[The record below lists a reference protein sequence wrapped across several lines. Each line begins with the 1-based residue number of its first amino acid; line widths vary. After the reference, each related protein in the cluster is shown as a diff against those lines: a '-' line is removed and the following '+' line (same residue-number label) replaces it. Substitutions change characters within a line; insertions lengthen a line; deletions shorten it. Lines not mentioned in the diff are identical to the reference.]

1 MAEGKGFSFTAIGEF
16 MEKFEQ
22 QHKEFRDLDITKR
35 IDHSRLFKVAP
46 LQRTEKEA
54 EILSELKKIAGLL
67 EEGNHTSK
75 QLLIKM
81 EELNIAISSASSR
94 EEAES
99 IVRESLNKAT
109 EAKESIDTIVGLG
122 NYAKFVLNI
131 LFPESGL

>member
-1 MAEGKGFSFTAIGEF
+1 MGEEKGKMFTAIGEF
-16 MEKFEQ
+16 MARMDAQ
-22 QHKEFRDLDITKR
+22 QKAVKELDFKNR
-35 IDHSRLFKVAP
+35 INHTHLLKIAP
-46 LQRTEKEA
+46 IERNNKDT
-54 EILSELKKIAGLL
+54 EILSELKKISGLL
-67 EEGNHTSK
+67 EEGNQTNK

-81 EELNIAISSASSR
+81 SELNIAIFSASSR

-122 NYAKFVLNI
+122 NYAKLVLNM